1 MSFWDTFWAIMWWVF
16 WVYIF
21 VAYLMAL
28 FAVLIDLFRDH
39 TMKGWAKAIWILFLI
54 FVPILTAL
62 IYLIARGSGMAER
75 SAQAA
80 RAEREATAN
89 YIRDV
94 ASPATAPADQIEK
107 AAQLLASGAITEA
120 EYAQL
125 KAKAL
130 S

>member
-1 MSFWDTFWAIMWWVF
+1 
-16 WVYIF
+16 
-21 VAYLMAL
+21 
-28 FAVLIDLFRDH
+28 
-39 TMKGWAKAIWILFLI
+39 MKGWAKAIWILFLI